1 MAVGLTTDPGQAD
14 EMIREE
20 MADIAPLVRKILR
33 DGHTQSS
40 HSPQCEGQISG
51 PTALRS

>member
-1 MAVGLTTDPGQAD
+1 MVAGLITDQEQAD
-14 EMIREE
+14 EMIRKE